1 MKRLILF
8 VVLAGLMVSAGG
20 ARAQYKDQAVLLT
33 LSGGALLTTSDVSGQ
48 SITGNAA
55 NFTFEKVV
63 SEGKVSVGIAIPY
76 IFADETVTGSEQVP
90 EKITYSGTPVMLTC
104 KYNIL
109 NGRFAAYAGA
119 GIGVHWSSLKRHEGT
134 VDEVSSSFTGMALGV
149 PVGVAFFLAEDL
161 YLQGVYSLSYM
172 STTPLRDDI
181 AHGFML
187 GLGFQWGTE

>member
-20 ARAQYKDQAVLLT
+20 AQAQYKDQAVLLT
-33 LSGGALLTTSDVSGQ
+33 LSGGALKTTSDESGQ

-55 NFTFEKVV
+55 NFTFEKVL
-63 SEGKVSVGIAIPY
+63 SDGKVSVGISIPFL
-76 IFADETVTGSEQVP
+76 FADETVSVP
-90 EKITYSGTPVMLTC
+90 GHDPVNISYRGTPFLLTC

-109 NGRFAAYAGA
+109 NGGFAAYVGA
-119 GIGVHWSSLKRHEGT
+119 GIGVHWSSLKQYEGT

-149 PVGVAFFLAEDL
+149 PVGIAFFLAEDL

-181 AHGFML
+181 AHGFLL
-187 GLGFQWGTE
+187 GLGFQWGKE